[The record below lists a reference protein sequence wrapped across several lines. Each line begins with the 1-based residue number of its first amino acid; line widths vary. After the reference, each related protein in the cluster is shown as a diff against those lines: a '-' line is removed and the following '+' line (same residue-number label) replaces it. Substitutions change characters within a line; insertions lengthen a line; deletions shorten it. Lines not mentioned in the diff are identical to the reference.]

1 MRVHSMNSATRSRAM
16 LTALFGAA
24 ITLAAAVTPRVAQ
37 AQWTTT
43 YEQFY
48 LQASHNWTFR
58 NQ

>member
-1 MRVHSMNSATRSRAM
+1 M